1 MTPRVQEE
9 NDDAWG
15 ESENQLLLEP
25 KKRSELEEAEIF
37 RIQAKKIRKV
47 LFTKY

>member
-1 MTPRVQEE
+1 MISRVQEE

-25 KKRSELEEAEIF
+25 KKWSESEEAENF
-37 RIQAKKIRKV
+37 RIQAKESNGS
-47 LFTKY
+47 TAE